1 MSSQDTNYVSNFFLQ
16 MGGGAADM
24 SMSALGTHRSA
35 MDPVELAYAK
45 QIYIYND
52 DVIAGGT
59 VPPLLLKMMEVAD
72 TLGDEVSP
80 LAGDMQPWRYAAL

>member
-1 MSSQDTNYVSNFFLQ
+1 
-16 MGGGAADM
+16 MGGAGAADM
-24 SMSALGTHRSA
+24 SMSALGTQRSA

-59 VPPLLLKMMEVAD
+59 VPPLLLKMLEVAN
-72 TLGDEVSP
+72 TLGDEVSAQ
-80 LAGDMQPWRYAAL
+80 LW

>member
-1 MSSQDTNYVSNFFLQ
+1 
-16 MGGGAADM
+16 MGGAGAADT

-59 VPPLLLKMMEVAD
+59 VPPLLLKMLEVAK
-72 TLGDEVSP
+72 TLGDEVSAQ
-80 LAGDMQPWRYAAL
+80 LWRFSNLLHLCVVHQIWQ